1 MRLLIAAVAAAGL
14 MTAAAQAQTP
24 VQAPAQSAPQ
34 NAAVKP
40 PMQNNAP
47 APVAGANS
55 FTEAQAKSHIESKGY
70 SQVSALQKDANG
82 VWRGRAMKGGQQV
95 AVSLDYQG
103 NVH

>member
-1 MRLLIAAVAAAGL
+1 MRTLFAAIAVTGLMAVAAHA
-14 MTAAAQAQTP
+14 
-24 VQAPAQSAPQ
+24 QAPAQSAPQ

-40 PMQNNAP
+40 PMQNNAA

-70 SQVSALQKDANG
+70 SQVSGLQKDANG
-82 VWRGRAMKGGQQV
+82 VWRGHAMKGGQQV